1 MAEAT
6 AAVPSGAPPKR
17 RWRLFGKEAGGEARL
32 APSPP
37 AGPAPKAVDALEA
50 VRARMIPSEFTQTEA
65 IDLESRNPGGP
76 TIDAQGKTIGYYP
89 GCLKRLK
96 EFVWETGTDW
106 DEIYDASLKLLRAA
120 GVDPAV
126 VTIKCCG
133 HDQLNMG
140 LVDTYERLKAYNV
153 AQINASG
160 LKTIVCNCAE
170 CAKTLREYGT
180 NAEVLH
186 ISEFLAGKK
195 LEFATGSGAAFNVTF
210 HDPCRLGRGMGVY
223 EQPRE
228 LMREVPGATVV
239 ELAHHHEDGLC
250 CGVNAWMNCNQNK
263 PIRIQRMGE
272 AEEVKARYLV
282 CACTKCIAHFNC
294 LKGEEGRD
302 YRAEVVD
309 LTVFLARHL
318 REPSSAG
325 GQGSGG
331 S

>member
-1 MAEAT
+1 MAEET
-6 AAVPSGAPPKR
+6 QPLPLFPSPKR
-17 RWRLFGKEAGGEARL
+17 RWRRLGKAEAQEATR
-32 APSPP
+32 APSL
-37 AGPAPKAVDALEA
+37 ASAAKPKLVDALEA
-50 VRARMIPSEFTQTEA
+50 IRARVIPSEFTQTEA
-65 IDLESRNPGGP
+65 IDLESRNPSGP

-96 EFVWETGTDW
+96 EFIWETGTDW
-106 DEIYDASLKLLRAA
+106 DEIYDSSLKLLRAA
-120 GVDPAV
+120 GVDPAI

-160 LKTIVCNCAE
+160 LKTIICNCAE

-186 ISEFLAGKK
+186 ISEFLAGKR
-195 LEFATGSGAAFNVTF
+195 LEFVTKDDGPFNVAF

-223 EQPRE
+223 AQPRE
-228 LMREVPGATVV
+228 LMREVPGAKVV
-239 ELAHHHEDGLC
+239 ELSHHHEDGLC
-250 CGVNAWMNCNQNK
+250 CGVNAWMNCNANK
-263 PIRIQRMGE
+263 PIRIQRMNE
-272 AEEVKARYLV
+272 AEQVQAKYLV

-294 LKGEEGRD
+294 LKGEESQD
-302 YRAEVVD
+302 YKSEVVD

-318 REPSSAG
+318 KEPPPTAPAKEG
-325 GQGSGG
+325 G
-331 S
+331 